1 MRARDAFDRTTAR
14 LLAQRVKKKFTNSE
28 EDIAN
33 VRVMANGVAATG
45 GQVYNADVAGHRP
58 GTVVKAVNV
67 GSKAKAHYVAQFGNS
82 DGNGLL
88 GENDVKRMI
97 EAALEGLSQNELKQ
111 ITSTPPTSTP
121 SGSDPSMTVTPEDN
135 ISATGF
141 VGATFTGSQVYTL
154 TNTGTASLVWTVIK
168 GRPWVDLSA
177 TTGTLAA
184 SATTT
189 VTVSINA
196 TEAALLTKGEYLDLI
211 IFNAVNA

>member
-14 LLAQRVKKKFTNSE
+14 LLAQRVKKKFTNPE

-58 GTVVKAVNV
+58 GTVVKAINV

-97 EAALEGLSQNELKQ
+97 AAALEGFSQNEIKQ
-111 ITSTPPTSTP
+111 ITPTTPTDTS
-121 SGSDPSMTVTPEDN
+121 GGAAAKMTVTPADN
-135 ISATGF
+135 IAASGY
-141 VGATFTGSQVYTL
+141 VGDTFTNSQVYTL
-154 TNTGTASLVWTVIK
+154 TNTGTVAIAWSINHIAAWVTVSASS
-168 GRPWVDLSA
+168 GS
-177 TTGTLAA
+177 LAIGA
-184 SATTT
+184 STT
-189 VTVSINA
+189 VTVSINS
-196 TEAALLTKGEYLDLI
+196 AASNLGIGTYTDVIL
-211 IFNAVNA
+211 FNAEVA